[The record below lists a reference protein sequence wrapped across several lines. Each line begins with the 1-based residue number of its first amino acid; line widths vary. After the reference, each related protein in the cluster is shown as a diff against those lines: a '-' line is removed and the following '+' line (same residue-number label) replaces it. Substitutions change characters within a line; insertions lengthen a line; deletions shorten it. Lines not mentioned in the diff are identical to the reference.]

1 MPIFLLPEL
10 AGALLKLSKR
20 LANWD
25 RLGRIEEQL
34 LRRARSAFLV
44 RWFGT
49 AIPEKNLNLLIHI
62 DNIDA
67 LSQRYALAERSR
79 QRNNSRLN
87 LFAPLAGM
95 VGVAAG
101 LVFNPTGG
109 TLIGTLMRMFDAG
122 FSRDGFG
129 AIFGE
134 IMYRLFIEHGSMPF
148 WVSVAGFVL
157 LLAAPLAL
165 GAGLV
170 AGLGGE
176 PRVRA
181 VYNLLGDVAM
191 LLDAFLGFWRQLI
204 GPVEQIRNPLVRS
217 IVQLLHRIAALVFQ
231 VVGFAAL
238 LIVRL
243 VPLLPSLVAQVR
255 ALIDLGSA
263 VIDVVREIVAGVMD
277 AALAPFAPR
286 GGIGAVLLWVLAKI
300 SELPSKLVET
310 IATFFST
317 AVTTVLDAFSGMR
330 GLVMTFFGNLKA
342 RIVEMFEQ
350 TPLGQLLERITQLL
364 KIMPVVNLA
373 FGAMPGPPPPPP
385 PPSSAWYNRLG
396 RALKGAGK
404 WVATE
409 AADELYLGDILEG
422 IDDVTAAAG
431 RLAIPSFPDVSVPAL
446 PTMPSLPD
454 TAALRAGISPTT
466 EIDLSATRDALM
478 EDARRRFGEMPL
490 PDELRR
496 MPRSAFAGER
506 RRLEAMG
513 RPVISER
520 ESQLRDMIYVAIG
533 RVLPPAMRIHA
544 PAVRSMFDELDHYIN
559 GAAAPD
565 EHAPKLPQL
574 DLADSGRLRP
584 QVRMLTIRSNRGM
597 PADLR
602 AFQTMLVE
610 ALGQRQYYAPAA
622 G

>member
-1 MPIFLLPEL
+1 M
-10 AGALLKLSKR
+10 
-20 LANWD
+20 
-25 RLGRIEEQL
+25 
-34 LRRARSAFLV
+34 
-44 RWFGT
+44 
-49 AIPEKNLNLLIHI
+49 
-62 DNIDA
+62 
-67 LSQRYALAERSR
+67 
-79 QRNNSRLN
+79 
-87 LFAPLAGM
+87 
-95 VGVAAG
+95 
-101 LVFNPTGG
+101 
-109 TLIGTLMRMFDAG
+109 
-122 FSRDGFG
+122 
-129 AIFGE
+129 
-134 IMYRLFIEHGSMPF
+134 
-148 WVSVAGFVL
+148 
-157 LLAAPLAL
+157 
-165 GAGLV
+165 
-170 AGLGGE
+170 
-176 PRVRA
+176 
-181 VYNLLGDVAM
+181 
-191 LLDAFLGFWRQLI
+191 
-204 GPVEQIRNPLVRS
+204 
-217 IVQLLHRIAALVFQ
+217 
-231 VVGFAAL
+231 
-238 LIVRL
+238 
-243 VPLLPSLVAQVR
+243 
-255 ALIDLGSA
+255 
-263 VIDVVREIVAGVMD
+263 
-277 AALAPFAPR
+277 
-286 GGIGAVLLWVLAKI
+286 
-300 SELPSKLVET
+300 
-310 IATFFST
+310 
-317 AVTTVLDAFSGMR
+317 LDAFSGMR

-478 EDARRRFGEMPL
+478 EDARRRSGEMPL

-520 ESQLRDMIYVAIG
+520 ESQLRDMIYAAIG

-565 EHAPKLPQL
+565 EHAPELPQL

>member
-1 MPIFLLPEL
+1 
-10 AGALLKLSKR
+10 
-20 LANWD
+20 
-25 RLGRIEEQL
+25 
-34 LRRARSAFLV
+34 
-44 RWFGT
+44 
-49 AIPEKNLNLLIHI
+49 
-62 DNIDA
+62 
-67 LSQRYALAERSR
+67 
-79 QRNNSRLN
+79 
-87 LFAPLAGM
+87 
-95 VGVAAG
+95 
-101 LVFNPTGG
+101 
-109 TLIGTLMRMFDAG
+109 
-122 FSRDGFG
+122 
-129 AIFGE
+129 
-134 IMYRLFIEHGSMPF
+134 
-148 WVSVAGFVL
+148 

-165 GAGLV
+165 GVGLV

-181 VYNLLGDVAM
+181 IYNLLGDVAM

-204 GPVEQIRNPLVRS
+204 GPVDQIRNPLVRS

-263 VIDVVREIVAGVMD
+263 VIDVVQEIVAGVAE
-277 AALAPFAPR
+277 AALAPFDKR
-286 GGIGAVLLWVLAKI
+286 GGIGSVLLWVLAKLT
-300 SELPSKLVET
+300 ELPGKLTET
-310 IATFFST
+310 IKDFFSD
-317 AVTTVLDAFSGMR
+317 AVTTVLDAFSHMR
-330 GLVMTFFGNLKA
+330 GLVTTFFGNLRT

-350 TPLGQLLERITQLL
+350 TPVGQLLERITQLL
-364 KIMPVVNLA
+364 TIIPAVELA
-373 FGAMPGPPPPPP
+373 FSAMPGPPPPPP

-396 RALKGAGK
+396 RALKRAGK
-404 WVATE
+404 WVGTE

-422 IDDVTAAAG
+422 IDDVTAAAR
-431 RLAIPSFPDVSVPAL
+431 RLAFPAFPNVPVPAL
-446 PTMPSLPD
+446 PALPAMP
-454 TAALRAGISPTT
+454 TAAELSAGISPVT

-478 EDARRRFGEMPL
+478 ADARRRSGEMPL
-490 PDELRR
+490 PDELGR

-513 RPVISER
+513 PPVISER
-520 ESQLRDMIYVAIG
+520 ESQLRDMIYAAIG

-544 PAVRSMFDELDHYIN
+544 PAVRNMFDELDHYIY
-559 GAAAPD
+559 GAAAPP
-565 EHAPKLPQL
+565 ENPPELPQL

-584 QVRMLTIRSNRGM
+584 VVRMLTIRSHGGM
-597 PADLR
+597 SADLR